1 MDKQKKEF
9 AKRLRH
15 EMAKKNITAYG
26 LAKTSGISRQLISN
40 YLHGRSFP
48 KFEQL
53 KKIAASLNI
62 NIFSLVADINIS
74 DKIVNSLEKTFETL
88 SNETLSYTKYLND
101 YILEF
106 FKTNVLKN
114 KTLDTMVNL
123 PVLRFCSCVF

>member
-9 AKRLRH
+9 AKRLKH
-15 EMAKKNITAYG
+15 EMAKNNITAYG

-53 KKIAASLNI
+53 QKIAASLNI
-62 NIFSLVADINIS
+62 NIFSLLADIDIS
-74 DKIVNSLEKTFETL
+74 DKIVISLEKTIKTL
-88 SNETLSYTKYLND
+88 SNEKHVKD

-106 FKTNVLKN
+106 LKTSMLKN
-114 KTLDTMVNL
+114 TTLDTMVNL

>member
-9 AKRLRH
+9 AKRLKH

-74 DKIVNSLEKTFETL
+74 GKIVNSLEKTIETL
-88 SNETLSYTKYLND
+88 SNEKHVND

-106 FKTNVLKN
+106 LSTSVLKN
-114 KTLDTMVNL
+114 TILDTMVNL

>member
-9 AKRLRH
+9 AKRLKH

-62 NIFSLVADINIS
+62 NIFSLVADIDIS
-74 DKIVNSLEKTFETL
+74 DKIVNSLEKTIETL
-88 SNETLSYTKYLND
+88 SNTKHVKD
-101 YILEF
+101 YIFEF
-106 FKTNVLKN
+106 LKTSMLKN
-114 KTLDTMVNL
+114 TLDTMVNL

>member
-1 MDKQKKEF
+1 
-9 AKRLRH
+9 
-15 EMAKKNITAYG
+15 MAKNNITAYG

-53 KKIAASLNI
+53 KKIATSLNI

-74 DKIVNSLEKTFETL
+74 DKIVNSLEKTIETL
-88 SNETLSYTKYLND
+88 SNEKHVND

-106 FKTNVLKN
+106 LSTSVLKN
-114 KTLDTMVNL
+114 TILDTMVNL